1 MSIAQF
7 RNAAITA
14 CIVTGALLAA
24 DSPFVGSW
32 KMNPEKSKV
41 GESGI
46 GQTAVQVEA
55 IPNGLKSTISGVN
68 AKGDPTN
75 FSYEATFD
83 GKPGAVTGYPNVDT
97 VSLHQVNPHSIKATG
112 TKGDKLVYTD
122 HRTVSKDGK
131 TMTIERDAVTPE
143 GKKYHATLVFDRQ

>member
-7 RNAAITA
+7 RNAVITA

-46 GQTAVQVEA
+46 AQTSVQVEA
-55 IPNGLKSTISGVN
+55 VPNGLKSTVSGTN
-68 AKGDPTN
+68 AKGDPIN
-75 FSYEATFD
+75 FTYAATFD
-83 GKPGAVTGYPNVDT
+83 GKAGAVTGYPTIDT
-97 VSLHQVNPHSIKATG
+97 VSLHKVNAHSLKATG
-112 TKGDKLVYTD
+112 MKGDKLVYTD

-131 TMTIERDAVTPE
+131 TMTIERDAVTPD